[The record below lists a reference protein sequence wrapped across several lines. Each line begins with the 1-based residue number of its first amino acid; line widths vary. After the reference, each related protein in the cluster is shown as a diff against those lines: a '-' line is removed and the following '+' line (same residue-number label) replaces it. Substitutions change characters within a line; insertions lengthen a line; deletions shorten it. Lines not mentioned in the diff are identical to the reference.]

1 LTWLGRIVMEPKAE
15 DADHLVVEKATV
27 GRRHAFIE
35 YNQHD
40 FWITDHDSINGT
52 FVNGRRIHAKARLK
66 HGDHVRLGDCEFTFE
81 MPAMA
86 LVEETSVAPA
96 YVRNTIVG
104 RPETDAV
111 ADPISLEPVA
121 PFVAV
126 DIGAVGEDRG
136 PGVAA
141 REEDVTGPEAPAP
154 LRKGSSTTASRS
166 HGPKDQD
173 DPTLPSRK
181 ALKDDLKSYFEDS

>member
-1 LTWLGRIVMEPKAE
+1 MEPNAE
-15 DADHLVVEKATV
+15 DADHLVVDKGTV

-35 YNQHD
+35 YQQHD

-52 FVNGRRIHAKARLK
+52 FINGRPIYAKARLK
-66 HGDHVRLGDCEFTFE
+66 HGDHIRLGDCEFTFE

-104 RPETDAV
+104 RPETDTA
-111 ADPISLEPVA
+111 ADPTPFEPVE

-126 DIGAVGEDRG
+126 EIGPAGDDRRPTG
-136 PGVAA
+136 AA
-141 REEDVTGPEAPAP
+141 REEDVTDPEAEAPPAP
-154 LRKGSSTTASRS
+154 LRKGLSTSPS
-166 HGPKDQD
+166 HGPKDLD

-181 ALKDDLKSYFEDS
+181 ALKEDLKSYFEDS